1 LVRKRH
7 NVAAHVYYDE
17 YWRDEGFQP
26 TGHPFP
32 ELGAFLETNAATGT
46 NWLDVGCGD
55 GRTAGLLLRERGC
68 GYTGVDISKPA
79 IEQAREQGLD
89 ARLIEDAAVLPFSDN
104 SFDGVLA
111 VEIFEHLFEPQRAAA
126 EMLRVLKSGGV
137 LFATLP
143 NVAYWRRRLELLLL
157 GRFDPLGDDRSIA
170 EPWRDPHI
178 RFFSPRTLGQ
188 MLRSEG
194 FSDVQCRG
202 YGGGWLTDFPKI
214 GHRLLNGRASPLYRL
229 AERTMP
235 NLLGRR
241 VLATA
246 VKP

>member
-1 LVRKRH
+1 
-7 NVAAHVYYDE
+7 VAADVYYDQ

-26 TGHPFP
+26 SGHAFP
-32 ELGAFLETNAATGT
+32 ELRAFLETNAPTGT
-46 NWLDVGCGD
+46 TWLDVGCGD
-55 GRTAGLLLRERGC
+55 GGTAGPAVRERGC
-68 GYTGVDISKPA
+68 GYTGVDISNTA
-79 IEQAREQGLD
+79 IELAREQGLD
-89 ARLIEDAAVLPFSDN
+89 ARLIEDAAVLPFPDN

-126 EMLRVLKSGGV
+126 EMLRVLKSRGV

-157 GRFDPLGDDRSIA
+157 GRFDPLGDDRSMV

-194 FSDVQCRG
+194 FSDVDSRG
-202 YGGGWLTDFPKI
+202 YGGGCLTDIPKV
-214 GHRLLNGRASPLYRL
+214 GYRLLNGRASPLYRL
-229 AERTMP
+229 AERAMP

-241 VLATA
+241 ILATA
-246 VKP
+246 VKPVKS